1 MMKMSNNP
9 AKYEALIKQC
19 LRSILDVSVRS
30 NFLSDVHMLNVES
43 NLASNLFGEFFFHR
57 IMDVTSIITLYIPL
71 TFKRETLLEHKR
83 PPPPSPR
90 LDVKPP
96 SSYLLERKPLSFHF
110 EFFEQHNITRGLY
123 SEFHGL

>member
-1 MMKMSNNP
+1 
-9 AKYEALIKQC
+9 
-19 LRSILDVSVRS
+19 
-30 NFLSDVHMLNVES
+30 MLNVES

-96 SSYLLERKPLSFHF
+96 LPLPPRKEALSFLVF
-110 EFFEQHNITRGLY
+110 
-123 SEFHGL
+123 